1 MKKILFL
8 ENRLRTYVW
17 QWMADFLEDRGYEIY
32 WIVENHYY
40 KPKGKNVFVIPYPKD
55 EDIEKAKKL
64 GIPKD
69 IFDYVTFTDRN
80 LYIFDCKN
88 ADYYYHYYNQI
99 RDYLLDVLPDLVI
112 GECTQFYELL
122 AISVC
127 KQENILYLHPSTC
140 RYPVDRFSFYQYDT
154 LRPYKG
160 SGDVYP
166 YDEALN
172 LANSIV
178 SRSILPI
185 YMVEPSFSWKRFLET
200 QKDKLIKTYCYYCG
214 EHYCTPSP
222 KKKLRFNN
230 KRDKLVEKW
239 NALSK
244 NKPWE
249 DAIKHKFV
257 VMYPMHMQPEANLD
271 VWGYP
276 FRNQADTIK
285 KIADQLKDD
294 EILVVKPNPKAKYEL
309 TDELLSLLASR
320 DNIVTVPLETPMAIA
335 FGKTGLVVT
344 VTGTIAM
351 ECIVSNKPVVTL
363 VKTLN
368 NNQRNC
374 PYLNDLLKLRPFIDK
389 AKNGEFIQISDDER
403 VAYINEIVKTSYK
416 GSPYTTSYDEGMANA
431 LLDVLVTV

>member
-1 MKKILFL
+1 MKKVLFL
-8 ENRLRTYVW
+8 ENRLRTHVW

-40 KPKGKNVFVIPYPKD
+40 KPKGKNVFVIPYPK
-55 EDIEKAKKL
+55 EQDIEKAKKL

-80 LYIFDCKN
+80 LNHFGCTN
-88 ADYYYHYYNQI
+88 TDYYYYYYNQI
-99 RDYLLDVLPDLVI
+99 REQLESICPDLVI
-112 GECTQFYELL
+112 GESTQFHELL
-122 AISVC
+122 TISLC
-127 KQENILYLHPSTC
+127 MRMDILYLHPSTC
-140 RYPVDRFSFYQYDT
+140 RYPVDRFSFYKYNT
-154 LRPYKG
+154 LEPFKV
-160 SGDVYP
+160 SGEEYT
-166 YDEALN
+166 YEEALS
-172 LANSIV
+172 LANDIAN
-178 SRSILPI
+178 RSTIPS
-185 YMVEPSFSWKRFLET
+185 YMVKPAFSWRRWFDE
-200 QKDKLIKTYCYYCG
+200 QKEKLINTFCYYSG
-214 EHYCTPSP
+214 ERYCTPSP
-222 KKKLRFNN
+222 LRKIQLNQHRN
-230 KRDKLVEKW
+230 KLVKKW
-239 NALSK
+239 ERL
-244 NKPWE
+244 
-249 DAIKHKFV
+249 AIKKQWEIAILNKFV
-257 VMYPMHMQPEANLD
+257 VMYPMQMQPEANLD

-276 FRNQADTIK
+276 YRNQADTIK